1 MIIWL
6 LYYEIVL
13 IHIQMS
19 KEPSAKDYQ
28 KIKKNY
34 KKMLVKGIKISPKKK
49 KKKKRQYWREQYKC
63 LADEKKQRF
72 AEYRKDY
79 FKEWGKKMLHSDHHK
94 WFFFISIVCSINIC
108 YSHTKYVFMILRL
121 LMHIKLHFKQCKKFF
136 YIFNI
141 VFFKKV

>member
-6 LYYEIVL
+6 LSYEIVL
-13 IHIQMS
+13 IYIQMS

-49 KKKKRQYWREQYKC
+49 KKKKRQYWREQYKY

-72 AEYRKDY
+72 SEYRKDY
-79 FKEWGKKMLHSDHHK
+79 FKK
-94 WFFFISIVCSINIC
+94 WEKECFTVITT
-108 YSHTKYVFMILRL
+108 YD
-121 LMHIKLHFKQCKKFF
+121 FF
-136 YIFNI
+136 Y
-141 VFFKKV
+141 